1 MDPNSILTKTPKGVE
16 EVETRKH
23 KLEPRLRPM
32 LIMVNGKSSAA
43 ELAGKLPQGQA
54 MLDELVKQGFV
65 EGAKAAPAAAA
76 APAAKGGKPSAAG
89 VEIARALSAALGP
102 DGDSMAMKLEE
113 MRTAEEVKAYLEE
126 RRGML
131 DSVLGKAKGPAFWAK
146 AKELLG

>member
-23 KLEPRLRPM
+23 KLEPRLRSM
-32 LIMVNGKSSAA
+32 LIMVNGKASAA

-54 MLDELVKQGFV
+54 MLDELAKQGFI
-65 EGAKAAPAAAA
+65 EGGKAA
-76 APAAKGGKPSAAG
+76 APADAPAARGGKPSSAG
-89 VEIARALSAALGP
+89 VELARALSAALGP

-126 RRGML
+126 RRAML
-131 DSVLGKAKGPAFWAK
+131 DSVLGKARSPAFWAK
-146 AKELLG
+146 VKELLG